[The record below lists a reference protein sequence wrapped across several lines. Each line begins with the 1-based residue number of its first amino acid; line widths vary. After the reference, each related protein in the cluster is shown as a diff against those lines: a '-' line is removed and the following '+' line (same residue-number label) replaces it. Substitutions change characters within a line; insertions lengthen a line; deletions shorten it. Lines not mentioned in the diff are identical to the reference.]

1 MTRGVLAVCLLLLTG
16 SLVGGITVGAAA
28 GASAQSTF
36 TQQDFDRT
44 EFRIQVY
51 ENGSARWTFTFVRR
65 LDSADER
72 TAFEE
77 YATRFE
83 TEETDLY
90 TNFQTNARELTAR
103 GTNETGREMAATS
116 FTRAAFVDEGLAGSG
131 DERGIVRISFLW
143 TSFAAKEGDR
153 VVVGDVF
160 EGGFYIGPNQALVFA
175 PGPGMA
181 FESVDPTP
189 DSQGNPES
197 LAASDSVTW
206 EGEESF
212 PDQRPRLVFVPEGSA
227 GGSQA
232 GSSTATGA
240 GTSTGAPAGG
250 DGVGMLGW
258 LALAVALA
266 LGGGAGYAY
275 RSGRVG
281 GDGGAAATEAADG
294 TDGGGA
300 AAEVADGADG
310 GAAAGA
316 ADIGDEEL
324 MSDEDRVVSMLEE
337 RGGRMK
343 QVNIVE
349 ETGWSKSKV
358 SMLLS
363 DMEEEG
369 QLSKLRVGRE
379 NIVSLAGHE
388 PEAAKS
394 PFDDDE

>member
-1 MTRGVLAVCLLLLTG
+1 MTRGVLAVCLLLLIG
-16 SLVGGITVGAAA
+16 SLVGGFSVGAAA
-28 GASAQSTF
+28 GASAQSSF

-72 TAFEE
+72 TAFED

-90 TNFQTNARELTAR
+90 TNFQMNARELTVR
-103 GTNETGREMAATS
+103 GTNETGREMVATS
-116 FTRAAFVDEGLAGSG
+116 FTRAAMVDEGLAGTG

-143 TSFAAKEGDR
+143 TNFAATDGNQ

-160 EGGFYIGPNQALVFA
+160 DGGFYIGPNQSLVFA

-181 FESVDPTP
+181 FESVYPTP

-197 LAASDSVTW
+197 IVASDSVTW

-212 PDQRPRLVFVPEGSA
+212 PDQRPRLVFVPEGGV
-227 GGSQA
+227 GGTPSERSTLT
-232 GSSTATGA
+232 GTMTATGVP
-240 GTSTGAPAGG
+240 GGG
-250 DGVGMLGW
+250 DGGGMLGW
-258 LALAVALA
+258 LVLAVVLV

-275 RSGRVG
+275 WSGQM
-281 GDGGAAATEAADG
+281 GDDSGAATTETADG
-294 TDGGGA
+294 TDGSGG
-300 AAEVADGADG
+300 AAEVADGADSDAAT
-310 GAAAGA
+310 GAP
-316 ADIGDEEL
+316 DIGEEEL
-324 MSDEDRVVSMLEE
+324 LSDEDRVVSMLEE